1 MPHYLLYQNKFFL
14 LYKIQDN
21 VKNIYMKVLLVI
33 FVLLILFLIC
43 SIRLKVY
50 KVNNEEIRVN
60 IIVSKSLKI
69 KIDLTKYISKK
80 INSYIYNTSSEKKVY
95 DIKQSIETFRY
106 HKDLV
111 KSMIHIFN
119 GNTVY
124 LSVNSFYY
132 LDNLSLYLALY
143 YLYSYIQNQ
152 LYINLHKVKSTCFKT
167 RIKNI
172 SLKTEINIDLET
184 YVFKLIFL
192 FIKRRKELL
201 KLKEDYNEQP
211 SNNRAIKNIYGKY

>member
-1 MPHYLLYQNKFFL
+1 
-14 LYKIQDN
+14 
-21 VKNIYMKVLLVI
+21 MKVLLII

-50 KVNNEEIRVN
+50 KINNEEIRVI

-152 LYINLHKVKSTCFKT
+152 LYINLNKVKSTCFKT

-201 KLKEDYNEQP
+201 KLKEEYNEQP
-211 SNNRAIKNIYGKY
+211 SNNRTIKNIYGKY

>member
-1 MPHYLLYQNKFFL
+1 
-14 LYKIQDN
+14 
-21 VKNIYMKVLLVI
+21 MKVLLII

-119 GNTVY
+119 GNNVY

-152 LYINLHKVKSTCFKT
+152 LYINLNKVKSTCFKT

-201 KLKEDYNEQP
+201 KLKEEYNEQP
-211 SNNRAIKNIYGKY
+211 SNNRTIKNIYGKY

>member
-1 MPHYLLYQNKFFL
+1 
-14 LYKIQDN
+14 
-21 VKNIYMKVLLVI
+21 MKVLLVI

-50 KVNNEEIRVN
+50 KINNEEIRVN

-69 KIDLTKYISKK
+69 KIDLTKYLSKK

-106 HKDLV
+106 HKNLV

-152 LYINLHKVKSTCFKT
+152 LYINLNKVKSTCFKT

-184 YVFKLIFL
+184 YVFKLIIL

-201 KLKEDYNEQP
+201 KLKEEYNEQP

>member
-1 MPHYLLYQNKFFL
+1 
-14 LYKIQDN
+14 
-21 VKNIYMKVLLVI
+21 MKVLLVI

-119 GNTVY
+119 GNNVY

-152 LYINLHKVKSTCFKT
+152 LYINLNKVKSTCFKT

-201 KLKEDYNEQP
+201 KLKEEYNEQP
-211 SNNRAIKNIYGKY
+211 SNNRTIKNIYGKY